1 MTDTHVTDFAARL
14 ALHNAGREQERLRR
28 KYRAMAESPF
38 VFLRGTCRLFYERAA
53 EVGLVPGDGP
63 RAWLCGDLHLENFGT
78 YITGDGV
85 TTNGSDGRIVFDVN
99 DFDEAA
105 LAPYSLD
112 VLRLATSVL
121 VASQSNG
128 QPPQTA
134 NEAAHRVVIHYLAE
148 LSSAQPRTLDFRA
161 AKGAIRDLMEELRQ
175 RDGRKFLS
183 KRVIEI
189 DKRLKLKTDSDKA
202 LPLDAAGQRAIAAML
217 SGLTPPPQYPRAFE
231 YLDAARRVA
240 GTGSLGIPRDV
251 VLTEGQGL
259 PGKPWLL
266 DVKAARPSAALAVAG
281 PQPAFASEAE
291 RVVAVQTH
299 FQAESPALLQA
310 VLVGG
315 EAYIFKQ
322 LQPSADKLD
331 IEAIAKDA
339 DAFTET
345 IDTMAHLAAWGHLRA
360 AGYNGAASA
369 TALATAAN
377 TADAAGDIER
387 RAKELAA
394 ITRSDYAKYRR
405 VLDAGLLPVK

>member
-1 MTDTHVTDFAARL
+1 MTDKHVTDFAARL

-105 LAPYSLD
+105 LAPFSLD

-121 VASQSNG
+121 VASHDNG
-128 QPPQTA
+128 QSPHTA

-148 LSSAQPRTLDFRA
+148 LSSAKPRTLDFRA
-161 AKGAIRDLMEELRQ
+161 AKGAIRELMDELRQ

-183 KRVIEI
+183 KRVVEV
-189 DKRLKLKTDSDKA
+189 DKRLTLKTDGDKA
-202 LPLDAAGQRAIAAML
+202 LPLDADGKRAIAAML
-217 SGLTPPPQYPRAFE
+217 SGLTPPPQYPRAFA
-231 YLDAARRVA
+231 YVDAARRIA

-281 PQPAFASEAE
+281 PQPAFASEAQ
-291 RVVAVQTH
+291 RVVAVQTR
-299 FQAESPALLQA
+299 FQAEAPALLQA

-331 IEAIAKDA
+331 IEAVAKDA
-339 DAFTET
+339 DAFTDT
-345 IDTMAHLAAWGHLRA
+345 IDTMAHLAAWGHLRS

-369 TALATAAN
+369 AALAMAAN
-377 TADAAGDIER
+377 TADAAGEIER

-394 ITRSDYAKYRR
+394 ITRSDFAKYRR